1 MSWALGLLAWVHFT
15 QGKLEEAEVIAAR
28 ILREATEL
36 GNRWAAAIMRVLLA
50 NVNIWRGEPA
60 VALEYTAHAREMFVE
75 LNDAWGELQALGPMV
90 LALNASLRST
100 EAKALVDVMDEVG
113 QRISDSSMRQVPT
126 VLRVAIAVQSGD
138 PAGYEIG
145 ARMVEVGDESFMGGE
160 QRTLWGLVQLQHG
173 DVADAVDTLRASRAA
188 APSRGPAAAASVAY
202 AAALVAAGD
211 ADSALEVCTE
221 AEDLVVTFVDQY
233 RLELARGFALHRR
246 GETDAARD
254 AFDRAAAIVDPTT
267 SPLDQFVVRLARAA
281 FDSATSGDGTVPVLE
296 QRSIGWE
303 RAFALMAGTP
313 G

>member
-1 MSWALGLLAWVHFT
+1 
-15 QGKLEEAEVIAAR
+15 
-28 ILREATEL
+28 
-36 GNRWAAAIMRVLLA
+36 MRVLLA

-60 VALEYTAHAREMFVE
+60 LALDYTTQAREMFVE
-75 LNDAWGELQALGPMV
+75 LNDAWGELQALGPMI

-113 QRISDSSMRQVPT
+113 QRISDTAMRQIPT

-138 PAGYEIG
+138 PAGF
-145 ARMVEVGDESFMGGE
+145 EVGSRMADENDENFMGGE
-160 QRTLWGLVQLQHG
+160 QRTLWGIAQLQHG
-173 DVADAVDTLRASRAA
+173 DVGDAVETLRSSRAA
-188 APSRGPAAAASVAY
+188 AHTRGPAAAASVAY

-211 ADSALEVCTE
+211 ADTALTVCAE
-221 AEDLVVTFVDQY
+221 AEDLVVTFVDRY
-233 RLELARGFALHRR
+233 RLELARAFALHRR
-246 GETDAARD
+246 GDVDGARA